1 MELKNKIYLGDCV
14 DIMKDIPSE
23 SISGCITDPPYNYEF
38 VGRNWDKNEIERR
51 KSRVKDSSSTL
62 VKNLPYGSGLAGGV
76 RNAAWYKKKGN
87 LWSFMV
93 KLKNITKIDNFISCD
108 YYPEG
113 EIECGFFKIDIKNNF
128 DIVEHVVAP
137 YVKDWIF
144 NPYFHRAKNRLIKIV
159 NDNPLPKEQLV
170 MWY

>member
-62 VKNLPYGSGLAGGV
+62 VKNLPYGLS
-76 RNAAWYKKKGN
+76 
-87 LWSFMV
+87 
-93 KLKNITKIDNFISCD
+93 
-108 YYPEG
+108 
-113 EIECGFFKIDIKNNF
+113 
-128 DIVEHVVAP
+128 
-137 YVKDWIF
+137 
-144 NPYFHRAKNRLIKIV
+144 LIHI
-159 NDNPLPKEQLV
+159 
-170 MWY
+170 